1 MQARDIMT
9 SPAITVTATTHIPEL
24 ARLMRANQISGLV
37 VVDDHDKLL
46 GIVTDHDL
54 ILRNAPVRE
63 PRYFSVLSGMIPLHR
78 DEYRQYKDQL
88 RHTMAVTAADL
99 IEPGIHT
106 IAPETPLEE
115 AMELMLDTK
124 VTLLPVIENEKVIG
138 VVTRTDLV
146 RLIERLEGALNP
158 DAQEEA
164 IEEKILA
171 GLIEVILYVKDMNA
185 MVAFYRDM
193 LGIDVESPMES
204 PVESTE
210 YGQESWVVLATG
222 VCKLAL
228 HSGEERRLGEGTP
241 LLVFGVA
248 DVEQARAALIERGVT
263 LDAVFDAAPGIKVCH
278 GRDPE
283 GNPFALEEHVK

>member
-9 SPAITVTATTHIPEL
+9 SPAITVTASTHIPEL
-24 ARLMRANQISGLV
+24 ARLMRANQISGLI
-37 VVDDHDKLL
+37 VVDEHNKLL

-78 DEYRQYKDQL
+78 DEYRHYKDQL

-106 IAPETPLEE
+106 VTPETPLEE
-115 AMELMLDTK
+115 AMEIMLDPK
-124 VTLLPVIENEKVIG
+124 VTLLPVIENEMVIG

-158 DAQEEA
+158 DAQEDA
-164 IEEKILA
+164 NEEKVLA
-171 GLIEVILYVKDMNA
+171 GLIEVILYVKDMGA
-185 MVAFYRDM
+185 MVTFYRDL
-193 LGIDVESPMES
+193 LGIDVESP
-204 PVESTE
+204 VESAD
-210 YGQESWVVLATG
+210 YGQESWVLLETG
-222 VCKLAL
+222 VCSLAL
-228 HSGEERRLGEGTP
+228 HSGEQRRLGEGTP
-241 LLVFGVA
+241 MLVFGVV
-248 DVEQARAALIERGVT
+248 DVEQARAALVERGVV
-263 LDAVFDAAPGIKVCH
+263 LEAVFDAAPGIKVCH